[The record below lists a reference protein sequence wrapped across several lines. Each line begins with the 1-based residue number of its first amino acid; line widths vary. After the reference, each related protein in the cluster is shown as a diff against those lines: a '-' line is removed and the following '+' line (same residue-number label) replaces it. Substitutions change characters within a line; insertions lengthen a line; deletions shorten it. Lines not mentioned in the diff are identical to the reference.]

1 MVLKRFVA
9 RNVRPITPIAWKQMI
24 GDQLFVEV
32 EGAEVQ
38 GVESQDVHMQ
48 APPNAPPTAIA
59 PTPARSVGERPPLEP
74 PRQRDARDDIVE
86 YPDGAPSDLVR
97 EMKEPDNAR
106 RPLPKKRP
114 IETPVPKRST
124 GIKIAHQPP
133 LPTPATAKAEPKTPA
148 VVSNSPSVVP
158 TSPATSPADSMP
170 EVRVFPKTPR
180 CPACDSGMVAPG
192 IRHNA
197 DCKRRRAA
205 FDAENSPSVA
215 VGSPESVEVSR
226 ERLQVHFED
235 MEVDTEQDPAPAG
248 GSREGQVEMDVEET
262 GGTKRD
268 AEQPVEELE
277 AEMERERASG
287 QPMTLDLLL
296 MDDACQS
303 VGPVLWSLEAGPE
316 RAIATSPELFDD
328 ELNSIKFMPE
338 RDHTCVKVKLGGT
351 NVLVWKPDEVIDDS
365 SLMQLN
371 ADLGFEGMK
380 EEIANLEKC
389 GAGKVIGQA
398 EVDALKKKNPS
409 MRVIPSRWV
418 SAYKSETRVRVRI
431 VAKDINKGV
440 SARKVGISSPTPS
453 IEGLHFVLSLASRRA
468 LRLKGLDV
476 SHAFMHSPLPH
487 GLVIVLKLP
496 LSVSMMDGSPAYLL
510 LYKALNGLRDASLH
524 WLNLRSVTQFEELD
538 LFPMKLNLA
547 FRLRLCLCTN

>member
-1 MVLKRFVA
+1 MVRRARPQQHQSNGGAERAVRRLKESLAVLRAEMNDGGADVNFSARGLSDVCTYIALSHNHFSSAHASDFSPLEYSTQRKLSKPSFAMFGSTVLAELPDSLRAQSPNETRSIEACFVHSGLDTGPVVQGALRIDGELVLKRFVA

-38 GVESQDVHMQ
+38 GGESQDVHMQ
-48 APPNAPPTAIA
+48 APSNAPPAAIA
-59 PTPARSVGERPPLEP
+59 PTPARSVGERPALEP
-74 PRQRDARDDIVE
+74 PRQPRDARDDIVE

-97 EMKEPDNAR
+97 EMKEPDNTR

-133 LPTPATAKAEPKTPA
+133 VPAPATAKAEPKTPA

-262 GGTKRD
+262 GGIKRE

-296 MDDACQS
+296 MDDACQCM
-303 VGPVLWSLEAGPE
+303 PVS
-316 RAIATSPELFDD
+316 RT
-328 ELNSIKFMPE
+328 
-338 RDHTCVKVKLGGT
+338 
-351 NVLVWKPDEVIDDS
+351 
-365 SLMQLN
+365 
-371 ADLGFEGMK
+371 GFVE
-380 EEIANLEKC
+380 
-389 GAGKVIGQA
+389 
-398 EVDALKKKNPS
+398 S
-409 MRVIPSRWV
+409 
-418 SAYKSETRVRVRI
+418 
-431 VAKDINKGV
+431 
-440 SARKVGISSPTPS
+440 
-453 IEGLHFVLSLASRRA
+453 
-468 LRLKGLDV
+468 
-476 SHAFMHSPLPH
+476 
-487 GLVIVLKLP
+487 
-496 LSVSMMDGSPAYLL
+496 
-510 LYKALNGLRDASLH
+510 
-524 WLNLRSVTQFEELD
+524 
-538 LFPMKLNLA
+538 
-547 FRLRLCLCTN
+547 